1 MSKNVEKE
9 NTKTKPI
16 GLNRKKKNMNISKPG
31 KEKRRASS
39 LKRGWEK
46 GNIRNDMP
54 CREFKSIDRQ
64 KWMGGCPVGWPGQ

>member
-39 LKRGWEK
+39 
-46 GNIRNDMP
+46 
-54 CREFKSIDRQ
+54 
-64 KWMGGCPVGWPGQ
+64 